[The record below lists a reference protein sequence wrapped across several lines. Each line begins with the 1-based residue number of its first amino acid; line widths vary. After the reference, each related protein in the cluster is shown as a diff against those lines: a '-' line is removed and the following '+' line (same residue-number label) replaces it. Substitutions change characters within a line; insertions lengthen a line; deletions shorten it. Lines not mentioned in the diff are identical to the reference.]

1 MTIVTKK
8 SLYLNASG
16 SNVIS
21 SDIHAS
27 GTLIVGGE
35 MTGSAAKF
43 NVGLGD
49 FFVDSTNASAKV
61 VGGEILLGGMLPVTG
76 AFIVDADGTLFSGG
90 TFVVATTDIVF
101 TGFNNLS
108 IDGPGNI
115 FIAADSGITGST
127 FVPRNNSVTLGSST
141 KHWDTIYV
149 DNIVGATVEA
159 NVDFTQV
166 GEIGVTSSLVVSSS
180 AVLSV
185 LGEFSASYA
194 EVSNDLSVNGNI
206 QVTQLTAESI
216 NITND
221 LTVGGNLTVNGTQ
234 TILNVT
240 ELVIEDKLITLASG
254 NKSDNDAIGAGI
266 EVEVA
271 GGTNKWIKFNNS
283 QGNAWTT
290 NIDWS
295 PSSDN
300 TKNLGNGS
308 LQWHDLF
315 LAGAI
320 YGTGGARLSG
330 DTTLAN
336 GIAVTGTGSFS
347 GNVTSNNYLIS
358 PIAVVTTSLG
368 TGLNTAMFTASNL
381 GIAGGEILK
390 AKLEVLALSEDK
402 ADACSWELSI
412 VGSRNGSTVAG
423 GVIEI
428 IKLPITGS
436 TAPNFD
442 LVVEVVSNGLKVSVN
457 DASQGG
463 NVHWYGQITKK
474 MILNTVGSA
483 VA

>member
-1 MTIVTKK
+1 MTIISKR

-27 GTLIVGGE
+27 GTLIVEGE

-61 VGGEILLGGMLPVTG
+61 VGGEILLAGILPATG

-90 TFVVATTDIVF
+90 TFAVATTDIVF
-101 TGFNNLS
+101 TGFNTLS
-108 IDGPGNI
+108 IDGSGNI
-115 FIAADSGITGST
+115 DIAVDSGITAST
-127 FVPRNNSVTLGSST
+127 FVPRNNSVTLGSPT

-149 DNIVGATVEA
+149 DNIVGAGTTPDLTGVS
-159 NVDFTQV
+159 
-166 GEIGVTSSLVVSSS
+166 EIGVTGDLVISSS
-180 AVLSV
+180 ANLSV
-185 LGEFSASYA
+185 LG
-194 EVSNDLSVNGNI
+194 
-206 QVTQLTAESI
+206 TMTADSI

-254 NKSDNDAIGAGI
+254 NTSDNDAIGAGI

-283 QGNAWTT
+283 HGNAWTT

-300 TKNLGNGS
+300 TKNLGNSS

-330 DTTLAN
+330 DITLAN

-368 TGLNTAMFTASNL
+368 TGLNTAMFTTSNL
-381 GIAGGEILK
+381 GIADGEILK

-412 VGSRNGSTVAG
+412 VGSRNGSTVTGDA
-423 GVIEI
+423 IEI

-442 LVVEVVSNGLKVSVN
+442 LVIETVSNGLKVSVN

-463 NVHWYGQITKK
+463 NVRWYGQITKK
-474 MILNTVGSA
+474 MIINTTGTVIA
-483 VA
+483 